1 MNKFLKAPKY
11 GENGKSRF
19 KEGEWKEGFWLF
31 FLIPKVLSVFNFAN

>member
-1 MNKFLKAPKY
+1 MNKLLKAPKC

-31 FLIPKVLSVFNFAN
+31 FPTSKVLSVFKSTN

>member
-19 KEGEWKEGFWLF
+19 KGEWKEGFWLF